1 MKKLVILAIIVAA
14 CGTFYY
20 LFTKNES
27 AIFNFEQY
35 NSSRRSDN
43 SFYLLIEKKGCSD
56 CHELNNSLPVDKSIH
71 RIDLNNEKMMETW
84 SQFISEQEIKHVP
97 SLFLVKNNSVEKL
110 EGEGNANV
118 LLMNYQKQNKEN
130 R

>member
-1 MKKLVILAIIVAA
+1 MKKIVILAIIVAA
-14 CGTFYY
+14 GCALYH

-27 AIFNFEQY
+27 ATFNFDQY
-35 NSSRRSDN
+35 NSLKRSDN
-43 SFYLLIEKKGCSD
+43 SFYLLIEKNGCSD
-56 CHELNNSLPVDKSIH
+56 CNELNNSLPVDKSIH
-71 RIDLNNEKMMETW
+71 RVDLNNEKMMESW

-97 SLFLVKNNSVEKL
+97 SLFLVTNNGVEKL

-118 LLMNYQKQNKEN
+118 LLMNYQKQNKES